1 MFVLPNVKSLQGVL
15 TCCISKVP
23 YPNITWRRE
32 DGRPIYRDVQRSNGV
47 RLDSNMYQGEY
58 LDLQVRWQYAFKSM
72 KTQRF
77 KFIHFRIF
85 PGSRWERTCA

>member
-15 TCCISKVP
+15 TSCILKVP